1 MKLRAS
7 RKKWSWIAVGV
18 VLPLLTTAL
27 IWYGDSASAAAGTLT
42 LTLEPSLD
50 GGGDTKAPTITKAE
64 LLSTAG
70 AAIKTA
76 TMKAG
81 AAEFDLSNVKAGDY
95 FIRVN
100 GLASDLVP
108 TRIDD
113 PTKSISQFV
122 GKKLRATVVGSV
134 ADPTYRLKTYSK
146 GQQEHA
152 IVKYSNGTNAAPE
165 RYAYVVVSLK
175 TTPQKIEVR
184 TLGTA
189 ALLSSYSPAIPTHP
203 TAGSPG
209 FASWILGGKNH
220 GKDENYGGTDAKC
233 NTCHGNLDTRAAQY
247 KSITNNSGWCFRC
260 HAGKG
265 GDPKGFVDPA
275 Q

>member
-1 MKLRAS
+1 MSALRA
-7 RKKWSWIAVGV
+7 KWSWIAVGV
-18 VLPLLTTAL
+18 TLPFLAMAL
-27 IWYGDSASAAAGTLT
+27 IWHGDFASAAGGTLT
-42 LTLEPSLD
+42 LRLEPSLD
-50 GGGDTKAPTITKAE
+50 GGGDIKAPSITKAE
-64 LLSTAG
+64 LLNTAG
-70 AAIKTA
+70 AVVKTA
-76 TMKAG
+76 TLNAG
-81 AAEFDLSNVKAGDY
+81 AAQFDLSNMKAGNY

-100 GLASDLVP
+100 GLAADLVP

-113 PTKSISQFV
+113 PAKSVSQFV
-122 GKKLRATVVGSV
+122 GKKLRATVIGSV

-152 IVKYSNGTNAAPE
+152 VVKYSNGSNATPE
-165 RYAYVVVSLK
+165 RYAYVVLSMK
-175 TTPQKIEVR
+175 TTPQKLEVR

-189 ALLSSYSPAIPTHP
+189 ALLSSFSPASPTHP
-203 TAGSPG
+203 GPG
-209 FASWILGGKNH
+209 TPAFASYVLGGKNH

-247 KSITNNSGWCFRC
+247 KSIVINNGWCFRC